1 MYKEAFTNTIIVR
14 VIEFPITLILLED
27 KPIRLLEVVTIIEV
41 I

>member
-1 MYKEAFTNTIIVR
+1 MYREAFASTVVVR